1 MNRIEALEWLR
12 VNMESWGEG
21 PTPDGWCWGRTI
33 KGFIILGKRGSI
45 EYIPKPE
52 LGEYVYN
59 YRGFGTPTPKH
70 NNCKI
75 NYDRFVNVT
84 APIAPLSK
92 PDRLKPCG
100 QSFGELMND
109 LKRSK

>member
-12 VNMESWGEG
+12 VNMNVWGEG
-21 PTPDGWCWGRTI
+21 PTPDGWCWGRTFED
-33 KGFIILGKRGSI
+33 FIVLGKPGST

-59 YRGFGTPTPKH
+59 YRGFGTPAPKH
-70 NNCKI
+70 INCKI
-75 NYDRFVNVT
+75 IRST
-84 APIAPLSK
+84 PPLQGALSMLGQL
-92 PDRLKPCG
+92 DRLEPCG

-109 LKRSK
+109 LKGDK